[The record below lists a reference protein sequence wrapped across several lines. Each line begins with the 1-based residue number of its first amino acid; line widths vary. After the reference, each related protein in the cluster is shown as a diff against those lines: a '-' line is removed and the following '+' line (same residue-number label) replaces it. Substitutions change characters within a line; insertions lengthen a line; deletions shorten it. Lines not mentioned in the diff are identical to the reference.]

1 MSTNR
6 YLNYQRNY
14 MASIKFDRFALPPKL
29 TINDLPAQL
38 FATILSHAL
47 SDRRDGFIPSILN
60 TAKMFRKTLT
70 TRPAPGYLLVNK
82 RFSRIGKQVWLQTDF
97 SHVYIDS
104 WTPLHKGL
112 VASASTMSFVVLT
125 LDIRG
130 GDRALNEK
138 LVPSAFR
145 AKLRGL
151 LHEMKNLES
160 GPCLRDYHEQLLR
173 RQSQAGSQHCQ
184 HSLPRRRISLCRSF
198 PPNVMDPTTA
208 YLDESEPL
216 LKIPI
221 WRGCA
226 ATRTSA
232 KSAWMPATIE
242 KQPEEEQ
249 EVRSAEED
257 EALTQLLKDR
267 MKDVPWVKDAV
278 RVRKR
283 QQKAQEKKKGAN
295 SLVFYGNKLQI
306 LSALSGH
313 IFISYTSL
321 HCYSLSKSLLTLAHL
336 SGRIAIWK
344 QLTHTVSSLSI
355 TPGSGRLCSKDT
367 NRIGCGRRPRCLANV
382 PIQSSNQA

>member
-151 LHEMKNLES
+151 LHEMKNLEVLMVRVWHGIGSLAPVSEIIMNNFS
-160 GPCLRDYHEQLLR
+160 GVRVKQAVNIASILFLEGGVDRDRGCPGLL
-173 RQSQAGSQHCQ
+173 SDYYIKNFMSHLL
-184 HSLPRRRISLCRSF
+184 HLPMKKI
-198 PPNVMDPTTA
+198 PKPTTA

-283 QQKAQEKKKGAN
+283 QQKAQEKKKGA
-295 SLVFYGNKLQI
+295 
-306 LSALSGH
+306 
-313 IFISYTSL
+313 
-321 HCYSLSKSLLTLAHL
+321 SKEKSEE
-336 SGRIAIWK
+336 
-344 QLTHTVSSLSI
+344 V
-355 TPGSGRLCSKDT
+355 
-367 NRIGCGRRPRCLANV
+367 
-382 PIQSSNQA
+382 